1 MNYRSVCLA
10 LLTLVFCL
18 PAAVAAEMRFK
29 HHFGDRNLSGSAW
42 GQTALADLDGDGDL
56 DFITGRSGGDVIWY
70 EYHAADRWTRRPG
83 NRARRLSPSRAAGN
97 L

>member
-42 GQTALADLDGDGDL
+42 GQTALADLDGDG
-56 DFITGRSGGDVIWY
+56 
-70 EYHAADRWTRRPG
+70 RPG
-83 NRARRLSPSRAAGN
+83 LHHRPKRRGRHLV
-97 L
+97 

>member
-29 HHFGDRNLSGSAW
+29 HHFGDRNLSGSTW
-42 GQTALADLDGDGDL
+42 GQTALADLDGDDDL
-56 DFITGRSGGDVIWY
+56 DIIVANSGI
-70 EYHAADRWTRRPG
+70 A
-83 NRARRLSPSRAAGN
+83 
-97 L
+97 